1 MLLMSNPELN
11 EEWGIIDDDWGL
23 ISIYQGDVLLGL
35 EFVESETSWAKDERL
50 LLYKEAQDMGFSVV
64 VIVPQQVYLRLSER
78 LRSLEWSAPFLLSYD
93 AIGITQVP
101 RPS

>member
-1 MLLMSNPELN
+1 M
-11 EEWGIIDDDWGL
+11 
-23 ISIYQGDVLLGL
+23 LLGL

-64 VIVPQQVYLRLSER
+64 VDDVPQQVYLRLSER